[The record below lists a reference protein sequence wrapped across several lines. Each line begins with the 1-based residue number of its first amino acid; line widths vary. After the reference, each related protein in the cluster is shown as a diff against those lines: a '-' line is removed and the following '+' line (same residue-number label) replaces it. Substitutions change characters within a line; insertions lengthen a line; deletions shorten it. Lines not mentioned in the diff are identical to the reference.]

1 MGPITPQTVDFYSR
15 YMAELFDEKEII
27 GVSTVWQSFFGR
39 PGNGGSRTVYSPD
52 SEVVDI
58 DIMRGNE
65 RTAALIHRGTDSRH
79 LNLMRNTVTQN
90 YSSFSRVFP
99 LAEELG
105 DITAS
110 QINKRM
116 AGESPYNGKARAERT
131 RMLAREHHLE
141 HIRRYVRLFEVLA
154 GFSLLGGQ
162 MPAILGTTNADLLYD
177 WNRNASH
184 IITPAIPWDQA
195 GADILGDIDTGCRLL
210 RANGKVK
217 PNVIFFGQNV
227 FPVVLNDLTVRTLA
241 DNRRFELIQ
250 VSTNN
255 PVPPALMPLV
265 DGGAIPRGL
274 LRTPEGFEM
283 WMFTYIDVV
292 TDANGDP
299 QHLMP
304 LNSVFMAYFG
314 ARCDRYFGPP
324 ERLPLT
330 SMDIPWYQ
338 EMFGMNLMAPMMP
351 ANIKQSGAVVT
362 PDMFYCDAYLSGDR
376 KKVTI
381 RTQSAPIFATT
392 QTDAFV
398 TFLSV
403 VGRSES

>member
-1 MGPITPQTVDFYSR
+1 MITPQTVDFYSR
-15 YMAELFDEKEII
+15 YMAELFDEKDVIS
-27 GVSTVWQSFFGR
+27 VSTVWQSFFGR
-39 PGNGGSRTVYSPD
+39 PQNSGSKTIYSPD

-65 RTAALIHRGTDSRH
+65 RVAALIHRGTDSRD
-79 LNLMRNTVTQN
+79 LNTMRNTVTQN
-90 YSSFSRVFP
+90 YSSFSRVYP

-116 AGESPYNGKARAERT
+116 AGEDPYNGKARAERT
-131 RMLAREHHLE
+131 RMLAREHHME

-177 WNRNASH
+177 FNRNAAH
-184 IITPAIPWDQA
+184 LITPAIPWDQA
-195 GADILGDIDTGCRLL
+195 GADILGDIDAGCRLL
-210 RANGKVK
+210 RENGKVK
-217 PNVIFFGQNV
+217 PNFIFLGQDVASV
-227 FPVVLNDLTVRTLA
+227 FFNDTTIQQLA
-241 DNRRFELIQ
+241 DVRGYEFIRAGMSNFVMDPGLQ
-250 VSTNN
+250 
-255 PVPPALMPLV
+255 PLV
-265 DGGAIPRGL
+265 DGGAIPRGAMV
-274 LRTPEGFEM
+274 TPEGFRM
-283 WMFTYIDVV
+283 TVFTYVDIV
-292 TDANGDP
+292 TDAAGLAS
-299 QHLMP
+299 HLMP
-304 LNSVFMAYFG
+304 LTSAFMGYYG

-324 ERLPLT
+324 ERLPLV
-330 SMDIPWYQ
+330 SADLAWYQ
-338 EMFGMNLMAPMMP
+338 EMFGMNLAAPIMP
-351 ANIKQSGAVVT
+351 GNIRQSAGVVS

-398 TFLSV
+398 TFLSLT
-403 VGRSES
+403 GRRES